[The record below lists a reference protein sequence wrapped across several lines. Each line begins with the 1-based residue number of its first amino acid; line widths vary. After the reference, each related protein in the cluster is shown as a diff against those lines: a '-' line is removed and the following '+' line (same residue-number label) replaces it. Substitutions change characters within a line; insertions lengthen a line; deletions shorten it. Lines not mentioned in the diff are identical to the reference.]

1 MRRIILLS
9 IFISLLLFTVAAYS
23 VAIKLVDTD
32 IQRLGGTGQVGII
45 CPANP
50 CEIKKVT
57 WGLTDTPK
65 RVSAV
70 NIQWTPN
77 QPASGSTIT
86 YTVYVYLYN
95 KDGNIAGSGSTN
107 ENGTGEVTTT
117 ISLNSPI
124 DPKNIEK
131 IEIIIVENTL

>member
-23 VAIKLVDTD
+23 VAIALEKTD

-57 WGLTDTPK
+57 WSLTDTPK

-70 NIQWTPN
+70 KIQWTPN

-95 KDGNIAGSGSTN
+95 KDGNIAGSGFTN